1 LRRETVRVRHIET
14 HQQFAKPVTSCVL
27 EGDGDPVRRMPRLLQ
42 LAWRLGLSMGLAA
55 GIVQVLFA
63 LWRPP
68 SRTAAAPA

>member
-1 LRRETVRVRHIET
+1 
-14 HQQFAKPVTSCVL
+14 
-27 EGDGDPVRRMPRLLQ
+27 MPRLFQ